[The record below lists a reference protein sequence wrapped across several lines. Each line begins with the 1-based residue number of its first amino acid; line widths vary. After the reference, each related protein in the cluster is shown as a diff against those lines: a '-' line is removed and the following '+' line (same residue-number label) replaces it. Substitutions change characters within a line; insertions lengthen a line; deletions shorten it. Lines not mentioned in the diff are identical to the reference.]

1 MCTVSILRD
10 NNGLIVTSNRDE
22 LRTRNEAGLRQK
34 STVGR
39 AETTQCIY
47 PVDAQAQGTWVGAND
62 YGIVASL
69 LNMYEADYQA
79 DPALTKSRGLIIPR
93 LLEFRRLRDVRE
105 WLTQSLEPR
114 FYNAF
119 VLLVMDKND
128 LYRYRWD
135 GLSLNEECVQFLHCF
150 LESSSSVDL
159 TATIMYRKNLFKDWQ
174 ITDNHAHDR
183 AQSILRFHCK
193 RNENNA
199 SKSICMAREKS
210 HTKSVSQIKIN
221 NNHVYFRYL
230 SPDNLAGLINTNID
244 IQKLEVVSCELSAL
258 PQADKVSKKASVA

>member
-1 MCTVSILRD
+1 MSILRD

-93 LLEFRRLRDVRE
+93 LLEFRRLRDVRK

-114 FYNAF
+114 LYNAF

-135 GLSLNEECVQFLHCF
+135 GLSLNEECVQFSHYF

-159 TATIMYRKNLFKDWQ
+159 AATVMYRQNQFKDWQ
-174 ITDNHAHDR
+174 ITDNCSHNR

-193 RNENNA
+193 HDEDNA
-199 SKSICMAREKS
+199 SKSICVAREQS
-210 HTKSVSQIKIN
+210 HTKSVSQIQISN
-221 NNHVYFRYL
+221 SHVDFRYL

-244 IQKLEVVSCELSAL
+244 IKQLEVARHELLVVA
-258 PQADKVSKKASVA
+258 QAGKVSQKASAA